1 MNKTTQAERFKY
13 MRENII
19 NLSQAK
25 LAERLE
31 DNTPNIINIENG
43 RTKRLDSLLLEK
55 LSSEYLINI
64 EWLLFGKGNP
74 TKVDDDED
82 AFHKYGNSN
91 IVGIPFYEVKAAA
104 GQGEMTIDN
113 PDKEVIWFDKRWLKN
128 VLGVNPDNLSI
139 IQAKGDSMDGG
150 NNPIKDGDL
159 LMVDCSVKEGNNV
172 FVIKDDNELR
182 VKKLKWNFD
191 GTLDII
197 SNNPKYSVE
206 TLDEN
211 TGYFRNIEIIGKVV
225 WNGSKENV

>member
-1 MNKTTQAERFKY
+1 MFIDNDFIIELRKKLKVSQSNLASMLGVSQTTIAF
-13 MRENII
+13 
-19 NLSQAK
+19 
-25 LAERLE
+25 
-31 DNTPNIINIENG
+31 IEN
-43 RTKRLDSLLLEK
+43 RQRAVPKSVMLAVMNLPQKYKFDSEIMELYNKNNLNC
-55 LSSEYLINI
+55 I
-64 EWLLFGKGNP
+64 
-74 TKVDDDED
+74 V
-82 AFHKYGNSN
+82 NSN
-91 IVGIPFYEVKAAA
+91 SVPIPFYSVKASA
-104 GQGEMTIDN
+104 GYGETL
-113 PDKEVIWFDKRWLKN
+113 PDYQEKDIIYFDRRWLKN
-128 VLGVNPDNLSI
+128 VLGVNPDNVAI